1 MKDLLQLLDE
11 MDALLSRSKRVPLT
25 GIVMVDEDQIFS
37 LMDEIRNA
45 LPEEIRKAKW
55 LNLERDRILEEAR
68 REAME
73 LVQNAQDRVRE
84 LAEETAVTRE
94 AELRARE
101 INEQA
106 ERLAAEIREGALAY
120 ADDLLAS
127 VEEYLRE
134 CMETLKRNR
143 RELKLA
149 SKSKAGDADGA

>member
-11 MDALLSRSKRVPLT
+11 VDALLSRSKRVPLT

-55 LNLERDRILEEAR
+55 LSLERDRILEEAR

-84 LAEETAVTRE
+84 LAEETAVARE

-101 INEQA
+101 ITEQA
-106 ERLAAEIREGALAY
+106 ERIAAEIREGAFAY

-127 VEEYLRE
+127 VEEYLQE
-134 CMETLKRNR
+134 CVETLKRNR
-143 RELKLA
+143 RELQLA
-149 SKSKAGDADGA
+149 ANLKAGDADGA